1 MAIECDRRDEATAYV
16 LGELE
21 GVALSEFKLHLRGC
35 AACAEEV
42 ELLESAAEAVPLLA
56 TRQTPREQEP
66 VSERSNAAFK
76 LQQATDP
83 LPRLRA
89 IAGGGGEDSDDDG
102 RGSRYEKPR
111 PKRRRTGR
119 IPTSVTITIAA
130 LLVVAMMTY
139 ILTRE
144 SNSID
149 YIRAEAGWKGGGAV
163 VKIQGSRAE
172 LLVADMPAPP
182 SGGYYEVWLRYKHS
196 SHLTATNAKVG
207 LNIQGEAGVGI
218 PADIQNAI
226 VLAVYEE
233 RRHGPRTTNS
243 GAVIVADLRPY
254 TETTGA

>member
-1 MAIECDRRDEATAYV
+1 MAIECDRSDEATAYV

-21 GVALSEFKLHLRGC
+21 GAELSEFKLHLRGC
-35 AACAEEV
+35 AACTEEV

-89 IAGGGGEDSDDDG
+89 IAGGGGEDDEVEA
-102 RGSRYEKPR
+102 RPSRHYKPR
-111 PKRRRTGR
+111 RKRRNGR
-119 IPTSVTITIAA
+119 IPTSVTITVAA

-144 SNSID
+144 SNSIA
-149 YIRAEAGWKGGGAV
+149 YIRAEAGWTGGGAV
-163 VKIQGSRAE
+163 VKVQGSRAE

-182 SGGYYEVWLRYKHS
+182 ANGYYEVWLRYKHS
-196 SHLTATNAKVG
+196 SHLTATSAKVG
-207 LNIQGEAGVGI
+207 LNSQGEAAVGI

-233 RRHGPRTTNS
+233 REHGPRTTNS